1 MTDLDK
7 IIERQREYYYG
18 GFTKTE
24 DFRRKKLERLRDL
37 IDLCEENI
45 LHALDM
51 DLGKANFEAY
61 VSEISFAKEEI
72 KFALDNLSDWMKP
85 VREKTPLTAMPAK
98 SYSLY
103 EPLGVTLIIAPWNYP
118 FLLAIDPLIGAIASG
133 NTVILKTSSKTKE
146 TSKLIRSMLNDYF
159 EEEFIYVVDNDE
171 VSHKELLEG
180 KYDHIFYT
188 GGKSI
193 GKLIMKKAS
202 ENLTKVTLELG
213 GKSPCIVDRTA
224 DLDSAAKSIAWGKT
238 LNAGQTCVAPD
249 YILVDFAIKEK
260 FIEKLK
266 KYLVEFYG
274 LNPLLSKDYGS
285 IINIDHLE
293 GLVDLLD
300 GQDIIFGGNFDKDK
314 LKLEPTIVDGVDF
327 DNKLMEDE
335 IFGPIIPIITY
346 ENINSILYK
355 IKRLPKPLAFY
366 LFSDDKR
373 LIDKVMYNME
383 YGNGCVNDCIMQI
396 ASPYLEFGGVGAS
409 GMGGYHGYNG
419 FVNFSNKKS
428 IMHTPK
434 NLKVNIKYPPYED
447 GKLNLVKKIM

>member
-1 MTDLDK
+1 MTDLNR
-7 IIERQREYYYG
+7 IIDRQREFFYG

-45 LHALDM
+45 LHALEL

-61 VSEISFAKEEI
+61 ISEISFAKEEI

-146 TSKLIRSMLNDYF
+146 TSKLISSMLNDYF
-159 EEEFIYVVDNDE
+159 EEEFIYVADNDE

-188 GGKSI
+188 GGKSV
-193 GKLIMKKAS
+193 GKHIMKKAS

-224 DLDSAAKSIAWGKT
+224 DLDNAARSIMWGKT

-260 FIEKLK
+260 FIDKLK
-266 KYLVEFYG
+266 ETMIEFYG
-274 LNPLLSKDYGS
+274 LNPLESKDYGR
-285 IINIDHLE
+285 IINEDHLDRLLGLLE
-293 GLVDLLD
+293 GE
-300 GQDIIFGGNFDKDK
+300 DIIAGGIYDREN
-314 LKLEPTIVDGVDF
+314 LKLMPTIVDGVDF
-327 DNKLMEDE
+327 DSKLMEDE
-335 IFGPIIPIITY
+335 IFGPIIPILTY
-346 ENINSILYK
+346 DDINPILYK
-355 IKRLPKPLAFY
+355 IKTLPKPLAFY
-366 LFSDDKR
+366 LFSEDER
-373 LIDKVMYNME
+373 LIEKIMYNME
-383 YGNGCVNDCIMQI
+383 FGNGCVNDCIIEI
-396 ASPYLEFGGVGAS
+396 ASPFLEFGGVGES
-409 GMGGYHGYNG
+409 GMGGYHGYNS

-428 IMHTPK
+428 IMETPSSMK
-434 NLKVNIKYPPYED
+434 TNIKYPPYED
-447 GKLNLVKKIM
+447 GKLNFVKKVF

>member
-1 MTDLDK
+1 MSNLYS
-7 IIERQREYYYG
+7 IIDRQREFFYSGY
-18 GFTKTE
+18 TKTE
-24 DFRRKKLERLRDL
+24 TFRRENLEKLRDL
-37 IDLCEENI
+37 VDLYEDEI
-45 LHALDM
+45 LACLKV
-51 DLGKANFEAY
+51 DLGKSNFEAY
-61 VSEISFAKEEI
+61 VSEISFLKEEI

-85 VREKTPLTAMPAK
+85 IREKTPIQAMPAK
-98 SYSLY
+98 SYTLY
-103 EPLGVTLIIAPWNYP
+103 EPLGVNLIIAPWNYP
-118 FLLAIDPLIGAIASG
+118 FLLALDPVVSAIASG
-133 NTVILKTSSKTKE
+133 NTVILKTSSKTLATTE
-146 TSKLIRSMLNDYF
+146 VITTMINNHF
-159 EEEFIYVVDNDE
+159 PEEYIYVVDNDK
-171 VSHKELLEG
+171 VSHEELLSG
-180 KYDHIFYT
+180 TYDHIFYT
-188 GGKSI
+188 GGKSV
-193 GKLIMKKAS
+193 GKHIMKKAS

-224 DLDSAAKSIAWGKT
+224 DLDNAAKSIAWGKT

-285 IINIDHLE
+285 IINTSHLE
-293 GLVDLLD
+293 GLVDLLE
-300 GQDIIFGGNFDKDK
+300 GQDIILGGNFDKDK

-346 ENINSILYK
+346 ENINPILYK

-366 LFSDDKR
+366 LFADDKR

>member
-85 VREKTPLTAMPAK
+85 VREKIPLTAMPAK

-188 GGKSI
+188 GGKSV

>member
-85 VREKTPLTAMPAK
+85 VREKIPLTAMPAK

-188 GGKSI
+188 GGKSV

-300 GQDIIFGGNFDKDK
+300 GQDIIFGGYFDKDK

-373 LIDKVMYNME
+373 LIDKIMYNME

>member
-103 EPLGVTLIIAPWNYP
+103 EPLGVTLIIASWNYP

-133 NTVILKTSSKTKE
+133 NTVILKTSSKIKE

-285 IINIDHLE
+285 IINTSHLE
-293 GLVDLLD
+293 GLVDLLE
-300 GQDIIFGGNFDKDK
+300 GQDIIFGGNFDKDT

-373 LIDKVMYNME
+373 LIDKIMYNME

>member
-1 MTDLDK
+1 MTDLNS
-7 IIERQREYYYG
+7 IIDRQREFFYG

-72 KFALDNLSDWMKP
+72 NFALDNLSDWMKP

-103 EPLGVTLIIAPWNYP
+103 EPLGITLIIAPWNYP

-188 GGKSI
+188 GGKSV
-193 GKLIMKKAS
+193 GKHIMKKAS

-224 DLDSAAKSIAWGKT
+224 DLDNAAKSIMWGKT

-260 FIEKLK
+260 FI
-266 KYLVEFYG
+266 
-274 LNPLLSKDYGS
+274 
-285 IINIDHLE
+285 
-293 GLVDLLD
+293 
-300 GQDIIFGGNFDKDK
+300 DK
-314 LKLEPTIVDGVDF
+314 LKEAMIDF
-327 DNKLMEDE
+327 
-335 IFGPIIPIITY
+335 
-346 ENINSILYK
+346 
-355 IKRLPKPLAFY
+355 
-366 LFSDDKR
+366 
-373 LIDKVMYNME
+373 
-383 YGNGCVNDCIMQI
+383 
-396 ASPYLEFGGVGAS
+396 
-409 GMGGYHGYNG
+409 
-419 FVNFSNKKS
+419 
-428 IMHTPK
+428 
-434 NLKVNIKYPPYED
+434 
-447 GKLNLVKKIM
+447 

>member
-1 MTDLDK
+1 MSNLYS
-7 IIERQREYYYG
+7 IIDRQREFFYSGY
-18 GFTKTE
+18 TKTE
-24 DFRRKKLERLRDL
+24 TFRKENLEKLRDL
-37 IDLCEENI
+37 VDLYEDEI
-45 LHALDM
+45 LACLKV
-51 DLGKANFEAY
+51 DLGKSNFEAY
-61 VSEISFAKEEI
+61 VSEISFLKEEI

-85 VREKTPLTAMPAK
+85 IREKTPIQAMPAK
-98 SYSLY
+98 SYTLY
-103 EPLGVTLIIAPWNYP
+103 EPLGVNLIIAPWNYP
-118 FLLAIDPLIGAIASG
+118 FLLALDPVVSAIASG
-133 NTVILKTSSKTKE
+133 NTVILKTSSKTLATTE
-146 TSKLIRSMLNDYF
+146 VITTMINNHF
-159 EEEFIYVVDNDE
+159 PEEYIYVVDNDK
-171 VSHKELLEG
+171 VSHEELLDGE
-180 KYDHIFYT
+180 YDHIFYT
-188 GGKSI
+188 GGKSV

-224 DLDSAAKSIAWGKT
+224 DLDNAAKSIAWGKT

-285 IINIDHLE
+285 IINKSHLE
-293 GLVDLLD
+293 GLVDLLE
-300 GQDIIFGGNFDKDK
+300 GQDIIFGGNYDKDK

-346 ENINSILYK
+346 ENINPILYK

-366 LFSDDKR
+366 LFADDKR

>member
-24 DFRRKKLERLRDL
+24 DFRRKKLEMLRDL

-188 GGKSI
+188 GGKSV

-213 GKSPCIVDRTA
+213 GKSPCIVDMTA
-224 DLDSAAKSIAWGKT
+224 DLDNAAKSIVWGKT

-300 GQDIIFGGNFDKDK
+300 GQNIVFGGNFDKDK

>member
-85 VREKTPLTAMPAK
+85 VREKIPLTAMPAK

-188 GGKSI
+188 GGKSV

-373 LIDKVMYNME
+373 LIDKIMYNME

>member
-85 VREKTPLTAMPAK
+85 VRERTPLTAMPAK

-118 FLLAIDPLIGAIASG
+118 FLLAIDPLIWAIASG

-224 DLDSAAKSIAWGKT
+224 DLDNAAKSIAWGKT

-293 GLVDLLD
+293 GLVNFLD
-300 GQDIIFGGNFDKDK
+300 GQNIVFGGNFDMDT